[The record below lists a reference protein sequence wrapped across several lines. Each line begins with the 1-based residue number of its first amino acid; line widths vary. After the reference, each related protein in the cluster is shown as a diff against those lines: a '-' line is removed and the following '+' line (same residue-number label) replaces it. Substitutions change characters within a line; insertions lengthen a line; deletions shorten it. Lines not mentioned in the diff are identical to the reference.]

1 MRDTVIF
8 DLGGVLIDWNPRHLF
23 RKLFDDEQ
31 AMEHFLGHVC
41 TPEWHLQHDAGKQFA
56 ETRDELRQ
64 RYPEHAALIDAF
76 GDRHD
81 EMMAGAVEG
90 TVVLLERLAA
100 ANVPLFAI
108 TNFPAQMY
116 PVARQRFPFLRLFRD
131 VAVSGY
137 ERLVKPDPALFHILL
152 RRNDIASS
160 RAVFI
165 DDTLRNV
172 EAANALDLH
181 GIHFTSP
188 EALERELRALGLVTE
203 QGQARSGGRT

>member
-23 RKLFDDEQ
+23 RNLFDDEQ

-76 GDRHD
+76 GDRHS
-81 EMMAGAVEG
+81 EMMAGAIEG
-90 TVVLLERLAA
+90 SVVLLERLAA

-203 QGQARSGGRT
+203 QGQAPSRGCA

>member
-1 MRDTVIF
+1 MPNAGSLLQ
-8 DLGGVLIDWNPRHLF
+8 LGSPPQVA
-23 RKLFDDEQ
+23 RKIRKAAYACKIQ
-31 AMEHFLGHVC
+31 A
-41 TPEWHLQHDAGKQFA
+41 
-56 ETRDELRQ
+56 
-64 RYPEHAALIDAF
+64 
-76 GDRHD
+76 
-81 EMMAGAVEG
+81 
-90 TVVLLERLAA
+90 ERLAA

-152 RRNDIASS
+152 RRNDIAPS

-188 EALERELRALGLVTE
+188 EALERELRALGLLTE
-203 QGQARSGGRT
+203 QGQAPSSGCA